1 MTQRFLH
8 ACFEFFVWFLS
19 SWWELLTRHRE
30 LLSSSNRMAWIL
42 ANIEAVAVLLITI
55 LSLILL
61 INVIQDPS
69 LVFQFQNPRVSR

>member
-1 MTQRFLH
+1 
-8 ACFEFFVWFLS
+8 
-19 SWWELLTRHRE
+19 
-30 LLSSSNRMAWIL
+30 MAWIL